1 MPMFYTPKPRQFHYK
16 PRFYDPEREDWELL
30 KAKYNLD
37 DAGNP
42 KSSGSA
48 QTSNLEKDIL
58 AAPQADSQHLQEEE
72 AAALPNK
79 DIQGIDDKDLEY
91 FQRRLRD
98 IDRKERQEKQ
108 KITLADLFRK
118 RERPQFHYVSR
129 FDENGNLIDNPS
141 TSTKGNAVKRH
152 ITRRFND
159 EDMDGLKPVPAG
171 KIMIYTLLVCVLLY
185 LIFA

>member
-30 KAKYNLD
+30 KAKYD
-37 DAGNP
+37 
-42 KSSGSA
+42 
-48 QTSNLEKDIL
+48 
-58 AAPQADSQHLQEEE
+58 
-72 AAALPNK
+72 
-79 DIQGIDDKDLEY
+79 IDDDGIPHRIPTQPEPAQVANTEETTDQDLEY

-98 IDRKERQEKQ
+98 IERKERQEKQ

-129 FDENGNLIDNPS
+129 FDENGNLKDS
-141 TSTKGNAVKRH
+141 TATHSSSTVTKKR

-171 KIMIYTLLVCVLLY
+171 KIMLYTLLVCVLLY

>member
-30 KAKYNLD
+30 KAKYD
-37 DAGNP
+37 
-42 KSSGSA
+42 
-48 QTSNLEKDIL
+48 
-58 AAPQADSQHLQEEE
+58 
-72 AAALPNK
+72 
-79 DIQGIDDKDLEY
+79 IDDDGIPHRIPTQPEPAQDANTEETTDQDLEY

-98 IDRKERQEKQ
+98 IERKERQEKQ

-129 FDENGNLIDNPS
+129 FDENGNLKDS
-141 TSTKGNAVKRH
+141 TATHSSSTVTKKR

-171 KIMIYTLLVCVLLY
+171 KIMLYTLLVCVLLY

>member
-30 KAKYNLD
+30 KAKYD
-37 DAGNP
+37 
-42 KSSGSA
+42 
-48 QTSNLEKDIL
+48 
-58 AAPQADSQHLQEEE
+58 
-72 AAALPNK
+72 
-79 DIQGIDDKDLEY
+79 IDDDGIPHRIPTQPEPAQVANTEETTDQDLEY

-98 IDRKERQEKQ
+98 IERKERQEKQ

-129 FDENGNLIDNPS
+129 FDENGNLKDS
-141 TSTKGNAVKRH
+141 TATHSSSTVTKKR

-171 KIMIYTLLVCVLLY
+171 KIMLYTLLVCILLY